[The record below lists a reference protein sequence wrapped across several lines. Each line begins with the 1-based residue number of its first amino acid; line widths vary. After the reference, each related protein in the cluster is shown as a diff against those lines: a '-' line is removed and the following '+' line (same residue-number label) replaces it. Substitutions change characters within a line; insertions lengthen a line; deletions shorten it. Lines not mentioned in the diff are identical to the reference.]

1 MHFEPV
7 FYYEVFEG
15 LDIDKSM
22 ADLLV
27 ELVRSGKLIITG
39 SLLQPCTQA
48 VGTRNFSNVGHDT
61 VFHIINCSNE
71 IINAIKTIKLKCSS
85 EINFCIVNDNT
96 FNYKL
101 YVTEMFGCTPQIDY
115 IFGVHTTIFSEIPW
129 CGDRTG
135 LFYKKPFTEIF
146 NF

>member
-22 ADLLV
+22 TDLLV
-27 ELVRSGKLIITG
+27 KLIRDGNLIITG
-39 SLLQPCTQA
+39 DLLQPCTQA
-48 VGTRNFSNVGHDT
+48 IGTRNFSDVGHDT
-61 VFHIINCSNE
+61 VFHIINCPRE
-71 IINAIKTIKLKCSS
+71 IIDLIKTIKLKCSS
-85 EINFCIVNDNT
+85 GINFCIVIDNS

-101 YVTEMFGCTPQIDY
+101 YVTGLFDYTPQIDY
-115 IFGVHTTIFSEIPW
+115 VFGVHTTIFSEIPW

-146 NF
+146 SF